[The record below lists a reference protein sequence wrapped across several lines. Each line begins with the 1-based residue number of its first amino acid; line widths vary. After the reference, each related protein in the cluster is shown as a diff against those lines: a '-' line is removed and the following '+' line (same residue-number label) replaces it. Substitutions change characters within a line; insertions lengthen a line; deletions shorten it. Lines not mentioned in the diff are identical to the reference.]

1 MVNRKQLKD
10 MEDMANFEED
20 VANSSEAS
28 IDGDLNFKNY
38 VSDEI
43 PNDIYHYKKMRL
55 VPNSEA
61 EFQGL
66 VDKDIV
72 LANVKDVKP
81 DPQYLRFIA
90 ETIVALDV
98 FSKPKEVNVLDEDGK
113 PIPITDS
120 KGNIISFE
128 KQTIWVR
135 DPEFDIIRQFLRG
148 SFKADLT
155 LSRAMGK
162 DREAVLDRTQN
173 IGKSVTKEG
182 GNSKNKYGVF

>member
-10 MEDMANFEED
+10 MEHMADFEED
-20 VANSSEAS
+20 LANSSEAS
-28 IDGDLNFKNY
+28 LGDDLNFKNY

-43 PNDIYHYKKMRL
+43 PNDIYQYKKMRL

-66 VDKDIV
+66 VDKDVV

-90 ETIVALDV
+90 ETIVSLDV
-98 FSKPKEVNVLDEDGK
+98 FSKPKEVNILDDVGK
-113 PIPITDS
+113 PIPILDS
-120 KGNIISFE
+120 KGTVLGFE
-128 KQTIWVR
+128 KQIIWVR

-182 GNSKNKYGVF
+182 NSKNKYGVF